1 MQSNSYSF
9 DSIHHQINLK
19 QFIRCYIQN
28 IVNLKVIRY
37 FHGLFI
43 LLPNRFPK
51 NNKNNSKKKQIF
63 MFRIQS
69 EIIFCKKCVEII
81 GMNDIKSI
89 IRIMLIHRK
98 AFRRTTEY
106 FKKKNQGRRAPIKR
120 KKSKKIP
127 GKKVNVHWRSNCI
140 IF

>member
-1 MQSNSYSF
+1 MLYSKYCQLESN
-9 DSIHHQINLK
+9 K
-19 QFIRCYIQN
+19 
-28 IVNLKVIRY
+28 KY

-81 GMNDIKSI
+81 GMI
-89 IRIMLIHRK
+89 
-98 AFRRTTEY
+98 
-106 FKKKNQGRRAPIKR
+106 
-120 KKSKKIP
+120 SKE
-127 GKKVNVHWRSNCI
+127 SLELC
-140 IF
+140 